1 MRRKSTGDLINMMS
15 HAMRVVFNVVGIL
28 ADASKFGVLAY
39 VAAAV
44 VLFINSKHPKQEFF
58 RVLAVSKR

>member
-1 MRRKSTGDLINMMS
+1 MMS